1 MRGNGEEIRSREG
14 RYDCT
19 PQTMKHSFTCLLT
32 LLATLAACETPTGSS
47 NSDPLTDPQMVPY
60 GPTNPVRPELGA
72 VIVGCERHLRTWQEL
87 MVAPQNETNRHSLE
101 VSARALTILVKRERA
116 YLEEQAVSGPD
127 VNRGIAS
134 AALGFLKEESV
145 LPLILNNVTVENPG
159 VTSNALLGLG
169 ILASPQTPLAPLQA
183 ILRST
188 ELEPGLAQNAAWVTL
203 RLAQVSGPD
212 AEDTLVSMLLQLI
225 EHTNAAVRAQATVG
239 LGLVQASH
247 AVTDLNSLLE
257 DGSPS
262 VRIAAAFA
270 LGEIGSVHGT
280 HGLVLALSDEDAL
293 VAGTAH
299 GSLVKI
305 HGTDFGPNPA
315 DWAPVMLQSDR
326 P

>member
-19 PQTMKHSFTCLLT
+19 PQTMKFSFARLLP
-32 LLATLAACETPTGSS
+32 LLATLSACQTPVDSA
-47 NSDPLTDPQMVPY
+47 NPDPLAGLQIIPY
-60 GPTNPVRPELGA
+60 GPEIPSRPELGA
-72 VIVGCERHLRTWQEL
+72 VMVDCERHLRTWQEL

-134 AALGFLKEESV
+134 ASLGFLNEESV
-145 LPLILNNVTVENPG
+145 LPLILNNITVENPG
-159 VTSNALLGLG
+159 VTANALLGLG

-183 ILRST
+183 IIRNA
-188 ELEPGLAQNAAWVTL
+188 ELEPGLAQNAAWVAL

-212 AEDTLVSMLLQLI
+212 AEDTLASMLLQLT
-225 EHTNAAVRAQATVG
+225 EHANPAVRAQATVG
-239 LGLVQASH
+239 LGLVKAEHAAS
-247 AVTDLNSLLE
+247 DLIGLLE
-257 DGSPS
+257 DDSPT
-262 VRIAAAFA
+262 VRVAAAFA
-270 LGEIGSVHGT
+270 LGEVGSIHGT
-280 HGLVLALSDEDAL
+280 RILVLALSDEDAL

-315 DWAPVMLQSDR
+315 DWAPVLLHPDR